1 MELVFTVTNSQLLA
15 TKYVTL
21 IFMGLLILGSLINIR
36 QLIKEKQKDTRIRK
50 AVFIAILG
58 SLIYPVYNIYDV
70 ESSLLASDKY
80 ATGITTGLCEAFA
93 LGNGVEFKY
102 TISGVTYT
110 NCDAYHPISIDSIIV
125 PDGKYY
131 VRYADKYPEQGRI
144 DLTKAVI
151 PQDKDNPAIDNSLE
165 AYNYRLTKPISDEY

>member
-58 SLIYPVYNIYDV
+58 SLIYPVYNI
-70 ESSLLASDKY
+70 
-80 ATGITTGLCEAFA
+80 
-93 LGNGVEFKY
+93 
-102 TISGVTYT
+102 
-110 NCDAYHPISIDSIIV
+110 
-125 PDGKYY
+125 
-131 VRYADKYPEQGRI
+131 
-144 DLTKAVI
+144 
-151 PQDKDNPAIDNSLE
+151 
-165 AYNYRLTKPISDEY
+165 